1 MVQIEM
7 VSPSPLKNPLALCC
21 GNKIERRYPLTSL
34 KLVTVMSEERKVKKS
49 TTYQYISLR
58 RNFSSYAGLMD
69 ILMRCKYVVD
79 SQKIK

>member
-1 MVQIEM
+1 MALE
-7 VSPSPLKNPLALCC
+7 SKLKDSNTDD
-21 GNKIERRYPLTSL
+21 IVYVLTL
-34 KLVTVMSEERKVKKS
+34 TSEERQVKKS

-58 RNFSSYAGLMD
+58 RNFSLYAGLMD

>member
-1 MVQIEM
+1 MALE
-7 VSPSPLKNPLALCC
+7 SKLKDSNTDD
-21 GNKIERRYPLTSL
+21 IVYVLTL
-34 KLVTVMSEERKVKKS
+34 TSEERQVKKS